1 MAKWQNRLNNIAN
14 ALKRMRGA
22 YKYRELI
29 EERTNE
35 NEQKATKE
43 TFKKSIKMGNS

>member
-1 MAKWQNRLNNIAN
+1 MNMAKLQNRLANMTN

-29 EERTNE
+29 E
-35 NEQKATKE
+35 
-43 TFKKSIKMGNS
+43 